1 MRDPLKLL
9 LFFPVIPMVW
19 GGLQLHLQYLG
30 WIPQQSLKSIVW
42 IIALSL
48 VMALL
53 VAWVLKKSSSQERL
67 TLEMKLNS
75 VVTGG
80 GESFTGAFSSDTRFL
95 ADLEEF
101 QNVLHAVAWRD
112 SRNNGC
118 FRAWRERATVKIWPG
133 PLGCGFHAIRPPSP
147 LSSGQAFHGHL
158 ATCSTAIRPGSR
170 SAATQGGH
178 C

>member
-80 GESFTGAFSSDTRFL
+80 GEFFTGAFSSDTRFL

-133 PLGCGFHAIRPPSP
+133 PLGITEIELEVVTRALAAEFTSLEVKVMGAACEVPSP
-147 LSSGQAFHGHL
+147 ALSVQS
-158 ATCSTAIRPGSR
+158 
-170 SAATQGGH
+170 
-178 C
+178 

>member
-101 QNVLHAVAWRD
+101 QNVCLLYT
-112 SRNNGC
+112 S
-118 FRAWRERATVKIWPG
+118 
-133 PLGCGFHAIRPPSP
+133 PSP
-147 LSSGQAFHGHL
+147 
-158 ATCSTAIRPGSR
+158 RD
-170 SAATQGGH
+170 
-178 C
+178 